1 MKKLLIFILLSSS
14 LIYSDAKA
22 QFIDMSIGIRGGLS
36 LASYSREVNF
46 GTSILDESSIPS
58 GNIGRVTAGL
68 TFNVKLASL
77 FGMQVEG
84 MFVNKG
90 GSYDANTFSGTNLTP
105 VEREYLV
112 NLDYLQFAIIPKL
125 VLDQTPVFGFFG
137 GVGVYGAFL
146 TSAKER
152 INQNTFQQSLAQ
164 ERDISNSIAPNDFG
178 VIFSGG
184 MNISKVSIEARYSF
198 GFINLI
204 DDPTLSD
211 NITAKNGVIS
221 FLIGYNFSLL

>member
-1 MKKLLIFILLSSS
+1 MKKLLLLIILSTSVT
-14 LIYSDAKA
+14 YSNANA

-46 GTSILDESSIPS
+46 GTTILDESSISS
-58 GNIGRVTAGL
+58 GNIGRVTTGL

-77 FGMQVEG
+77 FGLQVEG
-84 MFVNKG
+84 MYVNKG
-90 GSYDANTFSGTNLTP
+90 GSYEANTFSGTNLTP

-112 NLDYLQFAIIPKL
+112 NLDYIQFAVIPKL
-125 VLDQTPVFGFFG
+125 VLDQTPIFGFFG

-146 TSAKER
+146 TGAKER

-184 MNISKVSIEARYSF
+184 MNISKVSLEARYSF
-198 GFINLI
+198 GFVNLI
-204 DDPTLSD
+204 DDPALSD
-211 NITAKNGVIS
+211 NITAKNSVIS